1 MQGLPTLVVGLGGI
15 GLKVLQCVEERLLE
29 NYSGVVPNYIALIS
43 LDIASDQS
51 DGDTLSP
58 YIERH
63 QLSLPPG
70 ISWETVLQQA
80 RREPTPHWAWLEG
93 DQHEALLHGTTPP
106 AQGFLPEGAYRQ
118 AGRACLFLNQKQY
131 GHIEASLR
139 AAMQRIFQPRY
150 SGDLED
156 LHAVTAWQKLVEST
170 RRNIFIAGSLAGTVG
185 AGMFIDIAAV
195 IRSIQHMHSEYNL
208 IGLVALP
215 SFFADRVDASGRWFA
230 NTYAALRELD
240 RFMRGHSAQSPYT
253 MHLGNAQTL
262 YLDRPLLDFCYLVD
276 TQDYAGLSGVMT
288 AEQGALPAMADM
300 IVAHTDRRLGQKLNE
315 SHTNVVANYREIPL
329 DAPQTLSVY
338 HYQRLRYYSALN
350 THTII
355 FPRADVAHAFG
366 CRFLLELLD
375 SHVIQR
381 VAFSKELMVP
391 DEPVSVEGMLEFL
404 SQNHPAAEVRAQIAL
419 HPLGEAVDVGP
430 FVRLLIGPFS
440 KTKRAPVL
448 TPHTVLTWLIED
460 GHQRQIVTAHIREA
474 LREIT
479 ESVADQRSIPLYIQ
493 RVDQWLHKY
502 LGPPVR
508 IRDFFGE
515 RQGGVWTSL
524 LQPHVLPLR
533 HSLYVRLN
541 ELVIRL
547 LNHRQA
553 GGELWA
559 NRLSYTLALLYRI
572 KTSAQTL
579 HKHLHD
585 TLQVCLQRRE
595 RRRQELKNYRVD
607 LAAYPEYLPFFHRNN
622 PGPAYLD
629 ILYALAENELQ
640 IVVCTVAQQAL
651 LQLTRDLSPAENAG
665 EPGVLDAFIQALE
678 TQVNT
683 FSSLRETLVEQQRR
697 HDIQRR
703 RAHSIKSR
711 SYVTDAAR
719 FAGAEQ
725 LEATLY
731 NDYKPLLW
739 QQLLGTGGTDSTHGP
754 GCFWQSAEPPATAYE
769 LVLRFQDSAPPHPP
783 PAVQPATRAVD
794 AALSPD
800 LDVSAHPWLVGAV
813 QAFMTL
819 LREDTRTGVASSIW
833 QFYQNPET
841 FEDELLNLHRR
852 ALIRL
857 NQMYPDERQQEH
869 YLAVNPTTN
878 DQRVRDFYSWF
889 ATKWHGFGQQF
900 IAQEGNIDC
909 TFLTLYHGLE
919 LEHSLSFVEGE
930 TDYRKTLQHPGCL
943 HLFVEEQ
950 HAAFYETYIPTLQN
964 PDLAHVGRLHPQ
976 VVVCLNDRHRVR
988 LFALAVGSGL
998 IAMQATSHGSAYF
1011 LMLSGQSPV
1020 RLSTSRRF
1028 APLGRLDHNAAHLLM
1043 SFQTWM
1049 LRGHAID
1056 NEHISI
1062 EYAALEAAVQ
1072 TWLHS
1077 NDDAA
1082 AGNRANLVQT
1092 WRQTW
1097 LASLSQAESQDPRFR
1112 DLGIVLLLELLAWAA
1127 E

>member
-15 GLKVLQCVEERLLE
+15 GLKVLQCIEERLLE
-29 NYSGVVPNYIALIS
+29 NYSGVVPDYIALIS
-43 LDIASDQS
+43 LDIVSDPS
-51 DGDTLSP
+51 DGDILSP

-70 ISWETVLQQA
+70 ISWETVLQQV
-80 RREPTPHWAWLEG
+80 RRESTPQWTWLEV
-93 DQHEALLHGTTPP
+93 DQHEALLHGITPP

-118 AGRACLFLNQKQY
+118 AGRACLFLNQQQY

-139 AAMQRIFQPRY
+139 TAMQRLFQPRY
-150 SGDLED
+150 SGDFED
-156 LHAVTAWQKLVEST
+156 LHAVTAWQKLVKST
-170 RRNIFIAGSLAGTVG
+170 RRNIFIVGSLAGTTG
-185 AGMFIDIAAV
+185 AGMFIDIAAI
-195 IRSIQHMHSEYNL
+195 IRSIQHMHNEYNL

-215 SFFADRVDASGRWFA
+215 TFFADRVDASGRWFA

-253 MHLGNAQTL
+253 MHLGNAKTL
-262 YLDRPLLDFCYLVD
+262 HLDRPLLDFCYLVD

-315 SHTNVVANYREIPL
+315 AHTNVVANYREVPL
-329 DAPQTLSVY
+329 DEQQPLSAY

-355 FPRADVAHAFG
+355 FPRADVARAFG

-381 VAFSKELMVP
+381 VAFSKELMVS
-391 DEPVSVEGMLEFL
+391 DEPVSVDEMLEFL
-404 SQNHPAAEVRAQIAL
+404 SQDHPAAEVRAQIAL

-460 GHQRQIVTAHIREA
+460 GHQRQIIVAHIREA

-479 ESVADQRSIPLYIQ
+479 EPVADRRSIPLYIQ

-502 LGPPVR
+502 LGPPVTT
-508 IRDFFGE
+508 RDFPGE

-533 HSLYVRLN
+533 HSSYVRLN

-559 NRLSYTLALLYRI
+559 NRLNYTLALLYRI
-572 KTSAQTL
+572 KTNAQTV
-579 HKHLHD
+579 HKHLYD
-585 TLQVCLQRRE
+585 NLQGCLQKRE
-595 RRRQELKNYRVD
+595 RLQQELRTYRVE
-607 LAAYPEYLPFFHRNN
+607 LAAYPDYLPFFQRNN
-622 PGPAYLD
+622 PGPGYLD
-629 ILYALAENELQ
+629 TLYVLAENELQ
-640 IVVCTVAQQAL
+640 IVVCTFAQQAL
-651 LQLTRDLSPAENAG
+651 LQLTHDLSSGKNAS
-665 EPGVLDAFIQALE
+665 EPGVLDEFIQALE

-683 FSSLRETLVEQQRR
+683 LSSLREILVEQQRR
-697 HDIQRR
+697 HYVHRQRKYG
-703 RAHSIKSR
+703 IKSR
-711 SYVTDAAR
+711 SYVTDPAR
-719 FAGAEQ
+719 FADTDQ
-725 LEATLY
+725 LEEALY
-731 NDYKPLLW
+731 RHYKPLLW
-739 QQLLGTGGTDSTHGP
+739 QQLLGTGGTDSSHGP
-754 GCFWQSAEPPATAYE
+754 GCFWRVAEPAAIAFE
-769 LVLRFQDSAPPHPP
+769 LVICFQDNAPLRQTIG
-783 PAVQPATRAVD
+783 VQPDTG
-794 AALSPD
+794 AADTALPPD
-800 LDVSAHPWLVGAV
+800 LEAPSHPWLEGAV
-813 QAFMTL
+813 QAFITF
-819 LREDTRTGVASSIW
+819 LREDAHTGVASSIW

-857 NQMYPDERQQEH
+857 NQIYPDERQQEH
-869 YLAVNPTTN
+869 YLAINPTTN

-889 ATKWHGFGQQF
+889 ATNWHGFGQQF
-900 IAQEGNIDC
+900 VVQESNIDC

-919 LEHSLSFVEGE
+919 LEHILSFVEGE

-950 HAAFYETYIPTLQN
+950 HAVFYEARISALQN
-964 PDLAHVGRLHPQ
+964 PDLAHVRRLHPQ
-976 VVVCLNDRHRVR
+976 VIVCLNDRHRVC

-998 IAMQATSHGSAYF
+998 IAMQSTSHGSACF
-1011 LMLSGQSPV
+1011 LRLSGQSPV
-1020 RLSTSRRF
+1020 RLSTSKRF
-1028 APLGRLDHNAAHLLM
+1028 APLGRLDHDAAHLLM

-1056 NEHISI
+1056 NEHIPI
-1062 EYAALEAAVQ
+1062 EYAVLEAAVQ
-1072 TWLHS
+1072 AWLHS
-1077 NDDAA
+1077 NDDAV